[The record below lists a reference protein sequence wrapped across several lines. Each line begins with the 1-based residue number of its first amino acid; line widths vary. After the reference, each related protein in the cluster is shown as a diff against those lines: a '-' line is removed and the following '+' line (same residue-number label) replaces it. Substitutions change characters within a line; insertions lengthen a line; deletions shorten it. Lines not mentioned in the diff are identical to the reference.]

1 MNVFFICLNQFNFI
15 GTLSFH
21 RTFAQ
26 YNKDQLTPCKV
37 NGGITLVTEYSD
49 LGNGRFLD
57 PRSKQ
62 SFRFDHLKREAS
74 DFQPAQVD
82 QLVEQWRTA
91 MQESLD
97 NYVSA
102 HYRNAAC
109 AVFGTREDG
118 NVRVNLCIESNYAK
132 NQA

>member
-1 MNVFFICLNQFNFI
+1 MLFFF
-15 GTLSFH
+15 S
-21 RTFAQ
+21 TFAQ

-37 NGGITLVTEYSD
+37 NGGVTLVTEYSD

-82 QLVEQWRTA
+82 QLVEQWRSA
-91 MQESLD
+91 MEERLD
-97 NYVSA
+97 AYVSA

-109 AVFGTREDG
+109 AVFGSREDG
-118 NVRVNLCIESNYAK
+118 NVRLNLCIESNYAK